1 MKRIRRL
8 WLLWCPLL
16 TPDATGTA
24 VRVAGQITPEADVVD
39 PGSHS
44 FSRRSIPSRRGGR
57 LDVISRPD
65 AIQQVWDSR
74 ESNENFAGLIQPFAA
89 AKDQLQVN
97 SSTAKVAPGGRNV
110 DEKESALRSFKAQAR
125 AISFVAEGEP
135 GSSKRQEQTCKLWR
149 TNWPDLHIRFG
160 RNDNP
165 AWLASEKKAA
175 RGRFRLGWRKAG
187 PATEDLKNVKVN
199 IFGNHKIR
207 LPIKDSSGTVID
219 VEMRAPDSSTPTRL
233 QKSHLSRQRQPAST
247 LWTATAR
254 STASD
259 PQPRA
264 PGASLQSMEADGQQT
279 KKLTTAFRSVQGCT
293 EDKSKS
299 AYADTKKI
307 NGNIRNFKNA
317 PAWSYTD
324 ALPGTDDKEMELEG
338 DDDGNDDE

>member
-1 MKRIRRL
+1 MDPDVFLQQEEGKDEKDPETVAIVVPALDPGRDRYGSQAKSLRRL
-8 WLLWCPLL
+8 MLLILIVTVFL
-16 TPDATGTA
+16 TDLFRAA
-24 VRVAGQITPEADVVD
+24 VV
-39 PGSHS
+39 
-44 FSRRSIPSRRGGR
+44 
-57 LDVISRPD
+57 DVISRPD

-97 SSTAKVAPGGRNV
+97 LSTTNVPSGGRNV
-110 DEKESALRSFKAQAR
+110 DEKESALRSFKAQQWPNSGLR
-125 AISFVAEGEP
+125 SGL
-135 GSSKRQEQTCKLWR
+135 SSE
-149 TNWPDLHIRFG
+149 HFS
-160 RNDNP
+160 
-165 AWLASEKKAA
+165 SEKKAA
-175 RGRFRLGWRKAG
+175 RGRFRLDWRKAG

-199 IFGNHKIR
+199 IFGNHKFQ
-207 LPIKDSSGTVID
+207 LSIKDSSGTVID
-219 VEMRAPDSSTPTRL
+219 VEMRAPDSSTPTRR

-247 LWTATAR
+247 LWTAKAR

-279 KKLTTAFRSVQGCT
+279 KKLTTAFRSVQGFT

-307 NGNIRNFKNA
+307 NGNIRNFKYA
-317 PAWSYTD
+317 PAWSYTEV
-324 ALPGTDDKEMELEG
+324 LPGTDDEEMEVEG